1 MERKEVAAVN
11 LRKLD
16 MQEALDIANSEN
28 EMFDLSLS
36 DIFPAGWHRT
46 H

>member
-11 LRKLD
+11 LRKFDLG
-16 MQEALDIANSEN
+16 ENLDIANSEN

-36 DIFPAGWHRT
+36 DVFPAGWHRT